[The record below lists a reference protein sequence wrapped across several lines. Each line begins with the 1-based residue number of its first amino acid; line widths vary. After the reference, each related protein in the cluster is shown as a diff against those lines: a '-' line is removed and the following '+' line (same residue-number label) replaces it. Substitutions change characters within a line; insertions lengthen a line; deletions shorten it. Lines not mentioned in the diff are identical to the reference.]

1 MLRRIFAVLLASVL
15 CFGCFAGA
23 FSVSAT
29 PVGEW
34 SAVYEKFIK
43 DKQYLKLGEYDTDE
57 ADPYT
62 FALHDLSGDGIPELI
77 SYNGSMS
84 EAGAE
89 YNVFGI
95 SGGKVVFLGNAGFRI
110 GAFEILADKKYPGLY
125 WCNGNMGQYEG
136 DYYSVQNGKLK
147 RTEVLVEQDEMT
159 HEYYPLD
166 GTFEIEK
173 DEYGDTFYFYR
184 KTEDE
189 QLYHACRESTEKL
202 EEVSVEEILSG
213 SWTDFL
219 AKYGYEIPKP
229 VKHREIK
236 LDADAKYVS
245 IRPQTVPRDLE
256 NALLQLLFFA
266 GNYENTDYDCEDPE
280 SWQKLMPWVLT
291 GYFADYPYPGADDC
305 KEFSTSQDGSDP
317 LKKFD
322 DFGGYVRYN
331 AESFDAFAQDVFNCS
346 ADDIKEWI
354 SGDLSDT
361 IIPNA
366 YLKDGYYYAG
376 LGGIGSIVETALKYS
391 EVLFDGEYF
400 HVFFDYSEKMSHVT
414 GDSADDKEFHAYAK
428 LKYEEKDGQ
437 HYWSF
442 CLVDRDDAPAVPTA
456 VETDAGF
463 GDLLAGKYDELWKP
477 AAEKEASAKAGTNA
491 LKMLL
496 PIAIG
501 VVCGAAALCTGIVIV
516 MIRLRRKKSK
526 K

>member
-1 MLRRIFAVLLASVL
+1 MLKRIVAVLLALLLSI
-15 CFGCFAGA
+15 GCFAGA
-23 FSVSAT
+23 FSVSAA

-34 SAVYEKFIK
+34 SALYEKFMK
-43 DKQYLKLGEYDTDE
+43 SGQYLKLAEYE
-57 ADPYT
+57 QGARIYN
-62 FALHDLSGDGIPELI
+62 FALHDLSGNGIPELI
-77 SYNGSMS
+77 SYNGSTS
-84 EAGAE
+84 EAGAQ

-95 SGGKVVFLGNAGFRI
+95 SSGKVVFLGNIGFRM
-110 GAFEILADKKYPGLY
+110 GKFEIPADKEYFGLY
-125 WCNGNMGQYEG
+125 WCNGNMGEYHG
-136 DYYSVQNGKLK
+136 VYYTVENGKVK
-147 RTEVLVEQDEMT
+147 ESNVLVEQMKELYEGYVPEEDPDDTDEDF
-159 HEYYPLD
+159 YYFRTTND
-166 GTFEIEK
+166 K
-173 DEYGDTFYFYR
+173 
-184 KTEDE
+184 
-189 QLYHACRESTEKL
+189 QLYKACLNATEKL
-202 EEVSVEEILSG
+202 EEVPLEEIQSA

-219 AKYGYEIPKP
+219 SKYGYEIPKP

-245 IRPQTVPRDLE
+245 IRPQTVPKDLE
-256 NALLQLLFFA
+256 NALLQVLFFA
-266 GNYENTDYDCEDPE
+266 GNYENTDYDCEDPD
-280 SWQKLMPWVLT
+280 SWQKLIPWVLT

-305 KEFSTSQDGSDP
+305 KEFSAPQDGSDP

-414 GDSADDKEFHAYAK
+414 GDIADDKEFHTYAK
-428 LKYEEKDGQ
+428 LQYKEKDNQ

-442 CLVDRDDAPAVPTA
+442 GLVDRDNAPAVPTA
-456 VETDAGF
+456 VETDAKF

-501 VVCGAAALCTGIVIV
+501 IVCGAAVLCVVIV
-516 MIRLRRKKSK
+516 VIMVRLRRKKSK